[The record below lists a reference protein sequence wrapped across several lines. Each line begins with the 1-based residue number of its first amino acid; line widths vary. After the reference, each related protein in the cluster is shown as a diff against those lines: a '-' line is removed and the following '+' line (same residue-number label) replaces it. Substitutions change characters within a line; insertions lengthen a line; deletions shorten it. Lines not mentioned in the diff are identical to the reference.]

1 MFEATVITQS
11 GHVVLVSGLVLTIAY
26 GSMLC
31 LPGWNTPRGSSRLS
45 QDQDRISKKFQNV
58 SLGCLGRS
66 SGRKPGKTREP
77 SEDRQQLNRC

>member
-58 SLGCLGRS
+58 GVS
-66 SGRKPGKTREP
+66 REKFR
-77 SEDRQQLNRC
+77 EKAWENAGTI